1 MIKAAILPFL
11 LIIIFTLCGF
21 SSRFDIKVVQLGHDL
36 PSFEL
41 SKASSIHDGGGI
53 QVNTFLVVQRNGSEQ
68 WDYKS
73 PIWAFELTPG
83 STKPL
88 SKVIYGQVPAGFKET
103 AKALELIPGTH
114 YLVVGLSP
122 GSSGSAEF
130 VTE

>member
-1 MIKAAILPFL
+1 MIKVSRLSFL
-11 LIIIFTLCGF
+11 LAIIFALCGF
-21 SSRFDIKVVQLGHDL
+21 SSRFDIKVVQQGHDL

-68 WDYKS
+68 WDYKN
-73 PIWAFELTPG
+73 PVWAFELAPG

-88 SKVIYGQVPAGFKET
+88 SKIIYGQVPAGFNET
-103 AKALELIPGTH
+103 TKALELIHGTH

-130 VTE
+130 VAE